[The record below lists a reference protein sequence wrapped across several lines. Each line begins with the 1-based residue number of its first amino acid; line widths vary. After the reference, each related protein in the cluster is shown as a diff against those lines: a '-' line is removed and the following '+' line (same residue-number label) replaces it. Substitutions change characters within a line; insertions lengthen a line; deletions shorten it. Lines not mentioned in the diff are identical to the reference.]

1 MQTHEAVPTANRA
14 WQPSNL
20 LLRALPANELS
31 SLRPHVATLSL
42 GRGSVLVDENE
53 PLTQVYFVE
62 AGVITLLAVLEH
74 RSAAAVAAVGREGAI
89 GLITLLLGGETA
101 LGRYEVLMPVSV
113 LAVEVSRFRS
123 VLEESPTLRAA
134 CEAFAQALLFQT
146 LQAVPCGRLH
156 TVEQRC
162 ARWLLMCDDRGNGD
176 TFELTQESLAGI
188 LGVPL
193 PTVAATISKLQRG
206 GLISYRRDALTVID
220 RSRLEATACGC
231 YRIVYD
237 RLQGLL
243 APPFG

>member
-1 MQTHEAVPTANRA
+1 MRTGEAVPTANRA
-14 WQPSNL
+14 WQPVNL

-31 SLRPHVATLSL
+31 SLQPHVETLSL
-42 GRGSVLVDENE
+42 GRGSVLVDANE
-53 PLTQVYFVE
+53 PLTHVYFVE
-62 AGVITLLAVLEH
+62 AGVISLLAVLEH
-74 RSAAAVAAVGREGAI
+74 RSTAGVAAVGREGAI
-89 GLITLLLGGETA
+89 GLATLLLGGEIA

-162 ARWLLMCDDRGNGD
+162 ARWLLMCDDRRNGD
-176 TFELTQESLAGI
+176 TFELRQESLAGI
-188 LGVPL
+188 LGVPR
-193 PTVAATISKLQRG
+193 PTVAATIRKLQRD
-206 GLISYRRDALTVID
+206 GLISWRRDALTVTD
-220 RSRLEATACGC
+220 RSRLEATACEC
-231 YRIVYD
+231 YRIVHD

>member
-1 MQTHEAVPTANRA
+1 MRTGEAVPTANRA
-14 WQPSNL
+14 WQPVNL

-31 SLRPHVATLSL
+31 SLQPHVETLSL
-42 GRGSVLVDENE
+42 GRGSILVDANE
-53 PLTQVYFVE
+53 PLTHVYFVE
-62 AGVITLLAVLEH
+62 AGVISLLAVLEH
-74 RSAAAVAAVGREGAI
+74 RSAAVAAVGREGAI
-89 GLITLLLGGETA
+89 GLATLLLGGQTA

-162 ARWLLMCDDRGNGD
+162 ARWLLMCDDRRNGD
-176 TFELTQESLAGI
+176 TFELRQESLDGI
-188 LGVPL
+188 LGVPRS
-193 PTVAATISKLQRG
+193 TVAATIRKLQRD
-206 GLISYRRDALTVID
+206 GLISCCRDALTVTD
-220 RSRLEATACGC
+220 RSRLEATTCEC
-231 YRIVYD
+231 YRIVHD

-243 APPFG
+243 ARSFG